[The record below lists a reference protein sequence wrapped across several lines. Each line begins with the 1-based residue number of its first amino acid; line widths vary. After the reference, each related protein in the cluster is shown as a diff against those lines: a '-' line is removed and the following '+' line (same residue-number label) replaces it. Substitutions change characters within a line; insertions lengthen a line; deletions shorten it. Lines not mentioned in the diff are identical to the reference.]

1 MGVSV
6 IYHGTAII
14 ANLQEEM
21 AHNEQPLKYWWAQ
34 GNLRCFHAKPP
45 LVGHLLPYVT
55 GEEAKQQGW
64 RFHEEHVWVEV
75 S

>member
-1 MGVSV
+1 MS
-6 IYHGTAII
+6 
-14 ANLQEEM
+14 L
-21 AHNEQPLKYWWAQ
+21 
-34 GNLRCFHAKPP
+34 AKQP

-64 RFHEEHVWVEV
+64 HFHEEHGWVEV